1 MREDRG
7 SRDRVSRRSS
17 TGFKRDTS
25 ERERRQRIR
34 LFEDADDLYESDGY
48 EQKDSADYDER
59 RDRFNGG
66 QRDEGYDR
74 DRRRDEEY
82 DRRGRNGRPDEEYDR
97 RREAYERD
105 EYRDRRRE
113 ERRDGY
119 EREEQ
124 GDRDRREDRY
134 EREDHRRGDRREP
147 PRKQAGG
154 ARRRKT
160 GGDTDRFAHQIIP
173 YVMFWVALFGAV
185 SLVLR
190 DIVGVDGST
199 GVFGS
204 WFADFLCGLLGPI
217 AYALPIFLIVI
228 ALRWKR
234 FVKEDILAKKLLLSA
249 AFLVLLSAIVHVF
262 MESRITRGVIDV
274 NGAVLY
280 SAGVNMTGGGF
291 FGGFVGEY
299 IGYVLRAVGTGLLCI
314 PLLLVIGIY
323 LVGLTP
329 SGLWQRISFKL
340 KQMADRRRERVRAR
354 YSGEEERK
362 LHNSRRSKSNIVK
375 YEDKPKTRIKRTPS
389 EEDDVQYEF
398 RASED
403 EIEPA
408 RRRTAEP
415 KEKTKKASAVEMVDI
430 PDDEPEEIS
439 NVRTSTTSRRAGD
452 ISDSEQALRDIL
464 NQMNRESEPEQS
476 DTVAKNE
483 EERPLQGT
491 YYSPFS
497 LTHRSKI
504 GREAVENHE
513 NRVVIDPADGAEP
526 ASEPIAEK
534 EESLGETVS
543 DGVTRSYYE
552 NGVLTERHSATTIY
566 KKEPVRPSATFPAS
580 SASAAHVITQDPVSD
595 AFTASAE
602 RIAAPESASEFA
614 PANERTAPIDSTKR
628 VEETA
633 SGMSFADDEPACGT
647 ESLSSSVSF
656 ERERLTDMPS
666 AEQKRPAPAAPSFVQ
681 DDEEEGEI
689 VTAPAV
695 GVRTAFKLPSE
706 EPAQSAASRE
716 PSATREPTAVPERPT
731 RIAQKVSARTE
742 PVKEASVPAPEPAPT
757 PREHVFPPITL
768 LNEDKSVKETN
779 HDEENREKIEILRE
793 TLASFNV
800 RIRDQIE
807 CARGP
812 AITRYEFRPEVGVS
826 VRQVI
831 NRQDDIA
838 LALAAEVRI
847 EAPVPGKPA
856 IGIEV
861 PNAVRET
868 VYMRTLLESEKFK
881 QSKKLLEVPIGMGI
895 GGNIVTCDLAAMPH
909 LLVAGTTGSGKSVC
923 INTILISLMYKA
935 TPKDLRLILIDPKQ
949 VEFAAYAHVP
959 HLYLP
964 IVTEMP
970 RAVGALACAV
980 QEMERRYSLMKD
992 VGARNIEEYND
1003 VTKNDPDRE
1012 HLPYMVIVID
1022 EFADLKMGCT
1032 TNDPENY
1039 TCRIAQK
1046 ARAAG
1051 MHLIIGTQRP
1061 SVDVITGKLKNNIP
1075 SRMAFTVKQQVDSR
1089 TILDAN
1095 GAESLCGRGDMLYL
1109 PVSDNK
1115 PSRVQ
1120 GAFVSSGEVERV
1132 ISYIRDHNDAVQYN
1146 QAFMEQIEIEMARAA
1161 NAGKKGD
1168 DFDDLDSGEDGGEDP
1183 KFREAVELAIETQKV
1198 ATSLLQ
1204 RRLGVGYGRAAK
1216 IIDRMEALGYVS
1228 APEGNKARKVLITYQ
1243 EFAAKMG
1250 GDAEPEED
1258 DFG

>member
-1 MREDRG
+1 MREDRS

-17 TGFKRDTS
+17 TGFKKDAP

-34 LFEDADDLYESDGY
+34 MFEDTDDLYGDDGR
-48 EQKDSADYDER
+48 EQGGGARYDDR
-59 RDRFNGG
+59 RDRYY
-66 QRDEGYDR
+66 E
-74 DRRRDEEY
+74 DRRED
-82 DRRGRNGRPDEEYDR
+82 DYDR
-97 RREAYERD
+97 RREDRYRD
-105 EYRDRRRE
+105 EDYGRRRDDYARDDYRERRREDDYDRRRE
-113 ERRDGY
+113 DRYRDND
-119 EREEQ
+119 EREERR
-124 GDRDRREDRY
+124 DRDRREDRY
-134 EREDHRRGDRREP
+134 EREDRRQRERREA
-147 PRKQAGG
+147 PRKQSG
-154 ARRRKT
+154 RPRKRKT
-160 GGDTDRFAHQIIP
+160 GGDTERFAHQIIP

-185 SLVLR
+185 SLILR
-190 DIVGVDGST
+190 DIVGADGST
-199 GVFGS
+199 GAFGS

-217 AYALPIFLIVI
+217 AYVLPVFLIVI
-228 ALRWKR
+228 AWRWKR
-234 FVKEDILAKKLLLSA
+234 FVREDILAKKLLLST

-262 MESRITRGVIDV
+262 MEER
-274 NGAVLY
+274 VLRKY
-280 SAGVNMTGGGF
+280 IETNAGILYDSGVNMTGGGF

-323 LVGLTP
+323 LVGQTP
-329 SGLWQRISFKL
+329 GGLWQRIAAKY
-340 KQMADRRRERVRAR
+340 KQIADRRRERDRER
-354 YSGEEERK
+354 YSGEEQRK
-362 LHNSRRSKSNIVK
+362 LHNSRRGKEGIVK
-375 YEDKPKTRIKRTPS
+375 AEDKEKIRGERLSP
-389 EEDDVQYEF
+389 EEGGVQYEF
-398 RASED
+398 REEED

-408 RRRTAEP
+408 KPRAAE
-415 KEKTKKASAVEMVDI
+415 SADETEEEPATEVVDI
-430 PDDEPEEIS
+430 PDDEPEEIPV
-439 NVRTSTTSRRAGD
+439 NKAETVIRRAGG
-452 ISDSEQALRDIL
+452 ISDSEQALQDIL
-464 NQMNRESEPEQS
+464 DQMGRESEAKQS
-476 DTVAKNE
+476 ETARAVEEPE

-497 LTHRSKI
+497 LTHRSKP
-504 GREAVENHE
+504 RQEPVEDHSSRAVT
-513 NRVVIDPADGAEP
+513 DPVEKAEP
-526 ASEPIAEK
+526 VTAPMGAR
-534 EESLGETVS
+534 EESLGETVPE
-543 DGVTRSYYE
+543 GVTQSYYE

-566 KKEPVRPSATFPAS
+566 KKDPVQPSAASCVSPEAAARVTAQEPAPFTPVEPAVRTFVQEPA
-580 SASAAHVITQDPVSD
+580 PVQPPV
-595 AFTASAE
+595 AE
-602 RIAAPESASEFA
+602 RPA
-614 PANERTAPIDSTKR
+614 PAVSFDRADEI
-628 VEETA
+628 V
-633 SGMSFADDEPACGT
+633 SGMSFADDEPASG
-647 ESLSSSVSF
+647 SVSEPAPVAF
-656 ERERLTDMPS
+656 ERERLTN
-666 AEQKRPAPAAPSFVQ
+666 EPAASEKQLSTVQ
-681 DDEEEGEI
+681 DFAENEEDELP
-689 VTAPAV
+689 VAPAV
-695 GVRTAFKLPSE
+695 GVRTAFRLPDE
-706 EPAQSAASRE
+706 EPAEQQPVREAAAAPVRPVQS
-716 PSATREPTAVPERPT
+716 VP
-731 RIAQKVSARTE
+731 VRTE
-742 PVKEASVPAPEPAPT
+742 PVKSKPAPAPEPPPT
-757 PREHVFPPITL
+757 PREHVYPPITL

-935 TPKDLRLILIDPKQ
+935 SPKDLRLILIDPKQ

-1132 ISYIRDHNDAVQYN
+1132 ISYIRDHNDDVQYN

-1168 DFDDLDSGEDGGEDP
+1168 DFDDIDDGDDGGEDP

-1250 GDAEPEED
+1250 GDGEVEED
-1258 DFG
+1258 DFA